1 MALVDDSTQT
11 NIVIDSDFHPRL
23 TDYKLAAIISD
34 LNVVEPGSATPL
46 PVGIVRHMAPEL
58 LNPSGFNLKDSNPTM
73 NSDIYAFGVVTYQVS
88 IICRTLAITI
98 NFIAQVTTGE
108 QPFPGAKDGVVIDS
122 VVMGE
127 RPSRPSNTN
136 EWVSDDVW
144 NFISRC
150 WSPSWDGR
158 PDLDFAINALN
169 DAADAVEARRRKSY
183 MTNDKDTSPSGE
195 LYGNRG

>member
-1 MALVDDSTQT
+1 M
-11 NIVIDSDFHPRL
+11 

-144 NFISRC
+144 NFISQC